1 LRIQEQLKIQESSDT
16 PSVYMLVS
24 PNRITM
30 NSTLH
35 INSSTATPCVLNNTT
50 GANANID
57 FRYLSNFWNVGMDG
71 GNFRIK
77 SNWLLSHSIP
87 AGANMA
93 STVAVQ
99 INQDAKT
106 SFAND
111 VNVFGNLNTYQN
123 LDNNGTATFRRDIEI
138 RPTTLNTQA
147 GIFMRGGSGSVDN
160 FWYVGRGAYNVGQNN
175 FVDRVEYDSS
185 NF

>member
-1 LRIQEQLKIQESSDT
+1 
-16 PSVYMLVS
+16 MAFVS
-24 PNRITM
+24 
-30 NSTLH
+30 
-35 INSSTATPCVLNNTT
+35 
-50 GANANID
+50 
-57 FRYLSNFWNVGMDG
+57 
-71 GNFRIK
+71 
-77 SNWLLSHSIP
+77 SIP

-111 VNVFGNLNTYQN
+111 VNVWGNLNTYQN

-147 GIFMRGGSGSVDN
+147 GILMRGGSGSVDD
-160 FWYVGRGAYNVGQNN
+160 FLYLGRGA
-175 FVDRVEYDSS
+175 
-185 NF
+185 